1 MAAEITC
8 SVHKTEFTKDNNLNL
23 KENLCHNTKYVIAA
37 YESYYEYEESK
48 ETSLQHFHFQ

>member
-1 MAAEITC
+1 MAVEITC